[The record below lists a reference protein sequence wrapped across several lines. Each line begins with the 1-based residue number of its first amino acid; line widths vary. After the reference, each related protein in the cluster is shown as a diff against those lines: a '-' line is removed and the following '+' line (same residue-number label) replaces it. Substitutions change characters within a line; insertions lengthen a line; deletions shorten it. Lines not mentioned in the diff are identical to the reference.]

1 MTCVLLAAGDRR
13 TVCGLGDDSSR
24 SLAAAP
30 GSGINK
36 GAPSGT
42 APRRKAAP
50 QGVKSFSLATRRA
63 STPNRR
69 AACCWLSPRLAAAH
83 LRPEASSTSTSPF
96 RKAALSASASTSGG
110 ATLIAWPGQP
120 LLLLIMSS
128 GSGKHVRAGSFV
140 SFRTETKEGTA
151 MASATNRAARS
162 VRRSSGNSG
171 SGCGSGSGT
180 WRVTGASP
188 DCDLR

>member
-1 MTCVLLAAGDRR
+1 MLLAAGDRR
-13 TVCGLGDDSSR
+13 TVCGLGDSSL

-42 APRRKAAP
+42 APRLRAAP
-50 QGVKSFSLATRRA
+50 QGVRSFSFATLLA

-69 AACCWLSPRLAAAH
+69 AACCWDSPLLAAAH
-83 LRPEASSTSTSPF
+83 RRPEASSTSTSPF
-96 RKAALSASASTSGG
+96 LRAARSASASTRGG
-110 ATLIAWPGQP
+110 ATRIACPGQP
-120 LLLLIMSS
+120 LLELIMSS
-128 GSGKHVRAGSFV
+128 GKGKHVRAGSFV
-140 SFRTETKEGTA
+140 SLRTLTNEGTA

-180 WRVTGASP
+180 CRVTGASP
-188 DCDLR
+188 DCERK

>member
-1 MTCVLLAAGDRR
+1 MTCVLLAAGDLR
-13 TVCGLGDDSSR
+13 TVCGLGDDSSL

-30 GSGINK
+30 GSGMSK

-50 QGVKSFSLATRRA
+50 HGVRSFSLATLRA

-69 AACCWLSPRLAAAH
+69 AACCWDSPRFAAAH
-83 LRPEASSTSTSPF
+83 LRPEASSTKTSPF
-96 RKAALSASASTSGG
+96 LKAARSASASTSGG
-110 ATLIAWPGQP
+110 ATRIAWPGQP
-120 LLLLIMSS
+120 LLELIMSS
-128 GSGKHVRAGSFV
+128 GSGRHVRAGSFV
-140 SFRTETKEGTA
+140 SLRTDTNEGTA
-151 MASATNRAARS
+151 MASATSRAARS

-171 SGCGSGSGT
+171 SEGGSGSGT

-188 DCDLR
+188 D

>member
-1 MTCVLLAAGDRR
+1 MLLAAGDLR
-13 TVCGLGDDSSR
+13 TVCGLGDDSSL

-30 GSGINK
+30 GSGMSK

-42 APRRKAAP
+42 APLRKAAP

-69 AACCWLSPRLAAAH
+69 AACCCDSPLLAAAH
-83 LRPEASSTSTSPF
+83 RRPEASSTSTSPF
-96 RKAALSASASTSGG
+96 LRAARSASASTSGG
-110 ATLIAWPGQP
+110 ATRIAWPGQP
-120 LLLLIMSS
+120 LLELIMSS
-128 GSGKHVRAGSFV
+128 GNGKHVRAGSFV

-151 MASATNRAARS
+151 MASATNLAALS

-180 WRVTGASP
+180 CRVTGASP
-188 DCDLR
+188 D